1 MLEEL
6 LSIRQVRDDGFR
18 RWFVDEDLELI
29 LWYDEAKTLA
39 GFQICYDKLAGNRS
53 VTWKKRIGKDG
64 KAKSVLVS
72 DGPFNK
78 PRLYALMEHSMGNLD
93 AELRAF
99 ILKRLRLHGKE

>member
-6 LSIRQVRDDGFR
+6 LNIRQIRGDGFR
-18 RWFVDEDLELI
+18 RWFVDKDLELI
-29 LWYDEAKTLA
+29 LWYDETKTLL

-53 VTWKKRIGKDG
+53 VTWKKRVGRDG

-78 PRLYALMEHSMGNLD
+78 SRLCALMERNMGNLD
-93 AELRAF
+93 DELRTF
-99 ILKRLRLHGKE
+99 ILERLKSHSRD

>member
-6 LSIRQVRDDGFR
+6 LNIRQIRGDGFR

-29 LWYDEAKTLA
+29 LWYDETKALS

-53 VTWKKRIGKDG
+53 VTWKKRIGEDG
-64 KAKSVLVS
+64 KTKSVLVS

-78 PRLYALMEHSMGNLD
+78 PRLCALMEQSMGNLD
-93 AELRAF
+93 AKLRTF
-99 ILKRLRLHGKE
+99 ILERLRSHGGD